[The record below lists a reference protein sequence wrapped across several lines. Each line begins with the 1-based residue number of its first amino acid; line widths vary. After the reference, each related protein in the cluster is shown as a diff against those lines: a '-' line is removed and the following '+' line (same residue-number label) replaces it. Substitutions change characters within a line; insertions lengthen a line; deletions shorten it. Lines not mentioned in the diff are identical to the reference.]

1 VDYVDARNAGQIVSA
16 DAGRTLQFGLRL
28 RF

>member
-1 VDYVDARNAGQIVSA
+1 VDARNAGQIVSP